1 MALKD
6 VLVLP
11 EPQARK
17 SAVERILEALDED
30 DALYLNSCLVNP
42 AFSHVYIASKLTQAG
57 YPVSDASIARHRA
70 KMPK

>member
-11 EPQARK
+11 APQARK

-30 DALYLNSCLVNP
+30 DALYLNSCLANP
-42 AFSHVYIASKLTQAG
+42 AFSHVYIALKLTQAG
-57 YPVSDASIARHRA
+57 YPISDASVARYRA
-70 KMPK
+70 KNAN